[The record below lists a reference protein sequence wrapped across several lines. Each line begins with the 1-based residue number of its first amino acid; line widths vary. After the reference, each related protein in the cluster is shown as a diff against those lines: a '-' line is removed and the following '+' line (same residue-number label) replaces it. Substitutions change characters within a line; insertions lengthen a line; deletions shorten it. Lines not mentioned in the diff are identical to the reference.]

1 LTQII
6 AVGIFL
12 DSRFTRTKEYEEKV
26 DFSGFGKVFTSRG
39 MKTSAVYFDYYLV
52 VFLSLAA
59 LNFNGEHIKL

>member
-1 LTQII
+1 LTLIL
-6 AVGIFL
+6 AAGIFL
-12 DSRFTRTKEYEEKV
+12 DSRFTRTKEKV